1 MMHQESHDTI
11 KDVCLRKNFLKH
23 ENDQASRSNY
33 GKGKIETHSPPP
45 QRWSQKILEHRKFHR
60 TNKLQ
65 KLRGKMDWGGGG
77 PKSRINQM
85 RCVGLVQE
93 NQVLKEK
100 KNQGNMN
107 SGYLVL
113 RNYFSSVI
121 TVPWLCFL
129 KLFYLLKI
137 QSIHTICY
145 FLQNNLVGRL
155 AKENR

>member
-65 KLRGKMDWGGGG
+65 KLRGKMDWGGGTKEPYQPNAMCG
-77 PKSRINQM
+77 PCSRESSIK
-85 RCVGLVQE
+85 RR
-93 NQVLKEK
+93 